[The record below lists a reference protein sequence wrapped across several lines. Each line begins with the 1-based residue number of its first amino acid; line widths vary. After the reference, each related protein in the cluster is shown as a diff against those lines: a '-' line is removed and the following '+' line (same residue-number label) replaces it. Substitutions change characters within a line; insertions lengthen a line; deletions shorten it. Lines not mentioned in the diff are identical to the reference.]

1 MNNKKEM
8 FATKTNYEKV
18 NTPAQNVHKI
28 LVKPERPGTRARH
41 WTQVWEISSRTVH
54 RTVL

>member
-1 MNNKKEM
+1 M

-41 WTQVWEISSRTVH
+41 WTQVWEISSRTVD